1 MTNKE
6 VIKYKK
12 FIFTQSGLQLF
23 THIYNKQLISDKTS
37 MIIKLHFFWS
47 MHCNTLINSKQQR
60 KKGSLGT
67 KTFPGS

>member
-23 THIYNKQLISDKTS
+23 AHISNKV
-37 MIIKLHFFWS
+37 
-47 MHCNTLINSKQQR
+47 N
-60 KKGSLGT
+60 
-67 KTFPGS
+67 